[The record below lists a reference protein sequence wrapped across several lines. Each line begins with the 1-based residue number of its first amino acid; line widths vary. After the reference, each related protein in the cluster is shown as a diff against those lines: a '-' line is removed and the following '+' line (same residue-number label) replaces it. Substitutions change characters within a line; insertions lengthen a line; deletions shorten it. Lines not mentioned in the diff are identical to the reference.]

1 MLSLRTDLVFVV
13 LQVMFGGAVITLAY
27 ALRSSVEIKYENIGL
42 GTQSKLIHRKE
53 IPNVKFSDVKGCDE
67 VKIELEEYVS
77 YLKVS
82 YAFVAFL

>member
-1 MLSLRTDLVFVV
+1 
-13 LQVMFGGAVITLAY
+13 MFGGAVITLAY

-82 YAFVAFL
+82 YAFVAFLW